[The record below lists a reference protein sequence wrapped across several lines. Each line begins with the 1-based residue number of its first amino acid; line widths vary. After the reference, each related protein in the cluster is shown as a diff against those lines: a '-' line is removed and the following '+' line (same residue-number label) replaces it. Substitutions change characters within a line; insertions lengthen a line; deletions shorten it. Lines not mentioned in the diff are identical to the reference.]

1 MAITT
6 QVITTAVMRGV
17 GNFVGQFRH
26 AFQRLMKLT
35 EIVDVFFDFL
45 IDTEWMII
53 KRIVDGGLNFNL
65 HDIPGLI
72 NGVDRSLAAI
82 AGVMDHDGLSNRVKD
97 TRRDQPDAD
106 QKEANKKCSSRVC
119 LYVSDHRSRFAS
131 QKTDSFYESNGPLF
145 SPPGGA
151 GLDLS

>member
-6 QVITTAVMRGV
+6 QVIATAVMRGV

-106 QKEANKKCSSRVC
+106 QKGRKQK
-119 LYVSDHRSRFAS
+119 VSVAS
-131 QKTDSFYESNGPLF
+131 LPLC
-145 SPPGGA
+145 
-151 GLDLS
+151 